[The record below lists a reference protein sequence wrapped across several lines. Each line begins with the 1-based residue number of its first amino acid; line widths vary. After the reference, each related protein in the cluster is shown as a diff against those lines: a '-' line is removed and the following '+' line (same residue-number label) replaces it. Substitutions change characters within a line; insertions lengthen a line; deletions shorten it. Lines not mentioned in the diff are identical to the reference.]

1 MGSKHKEF
9 YMKKTTT
16 IAALSAAALLSTA
29 PLLVSADNDNDKDDG
44 QRSEYRHKGSA
55 MNADLKQYSSEEM
68 RIMAYGQALRRFGPG
83 VTVSVDETEEGTYLV
98 QLRDA
103 EDNLMREQEF
113 NRYGAPVRGGRV
125 D

>member
-1 MGSKHKEF
+1 
-9 YMKKTTT
+9 MKKTTT

-29 PLLVSADNDNDKDDG
+29 PLLVSADDDYWESE
-44 QRSEYRHKGSA
+44 RSEYRENRGGMK
-55 MNADLKQYSSEEM
+55 ADLKEYSSEEM

-83 VTVSVDETEEGTYLV
+83 VTVSVNETEDGTYVV
-98 QLRDA
+98 QLRDD

-113 NRYGAPVRGGRV
+113 SRYGAPVRDGRR